1 MYITIDVYFLLVK
14 FTNCF
19 VQRSLE
25 FFPCVANGFQPQDL
39 VKSSYADV
47 LAWGVDKLTAL
58 SLCRW
63 GLFFFRVWIHVGWV
77 WGQRN
82 GEIHGELGGFD
93 GMLLVNIAMENH
105 PSSGWFAF
113 VYQLFTYQ
121 KWRFSGSPCFLYR
134 RVSIAKLLNEPS
146 QSRDLTLTP
155 KAWLG
160 EASAAQCG
168 RAAEREG
175 QSPRAEVEDLDNIWT
190 KWPVI

>member
-63 GLFFFRVWIHVGWV
+63 GLFFSGVDSCWMSLGPKKRGNSWGVRWV
-77 WGQRN
+77 
-82 GEIHGELGGFD
+82 
-93 GMLLVNIAMENH
+93 
-105 PSSGWFAF
+105 
-113 VYQLFTYQ
+113 
-121 KWRFSGSPCFLYR
+121 
-134 RVSIAKLLNEPS
+134 
-146 QSRDLTLTP
+146 
-155 KAWLG
+155 
-160 EASAAQCG
+160 
-168 RAAEREG
+168 
-175 QSPRAEVEDLDNIWT
+175 
-190 KWPVI
+190 

>member
-63 GLFFFRVWIHVGWV
+63 GLFFFGC
-77 WGQRN
+77 
-82 GEIHGELGGFD
+82 GF
-93 GMLLVNIAMENH
+93 MLDEFGAKETGIFM
-105 PSSGWFAF
+105 
-113 VYQLFTYQ
+113 
-121 KWRFSGSPCFLYR
+121 GS
-134 RVSIAKLLNEPS
+134 
-146 QSRDLTLTP
+146 
-155 KAWLG
+155 
-160 EASAAQCG
+160 
-168 RAAEREG
+168 
-175 QSPRAEVEDLDNIWT
+175 
-190 KWPVI
+190 

>member
-63 GLFFFRVWIHVGWV
+63 GLFFFFGC
-77 WGQRN
+77 
-82 GEIHGELGGFD
+82 GF
-93 GMLLVNIAMENH
+93 MLDEFGAKETGKFM
-105 PSSGWFAF
+105 
-113 VYQLFTYQ
+113 
-121 KWRFSGSPCFLYR
+121 GS
-134 RVSIAKLLNEPS
+134 
-146 QSRDLTLTP
+146 
-155 KAWLG
+155 
-160 EASAAQCG
+160 
-168 RAAEREG
+168 
-175 QSPRAEVEDLDNIWT
+175 
-190 KWPVI
+190 

>member
-1 MYITIDVYFLLVK
+1 MSIFCWLNLPTASFKDHWNSSPASPTVFSPRTWWRVPMPMCWPGVL
-14 FTNCF
+14 TSSPPC
-19 VQRSLE
+19 RS
-25 FFPCVANGFQPQDL
+25 
-39 VKSSYADV
+39 AD
-47 LAWGVDKLTAL
+47 GD
-58 SLCRW
+58 
-63 GLFFFRVWIHVGWV
+63 FFFRVWIHVGWV

-175 QSPRAEVEDLDNIWT
+175 QSPRAEVEDLDNMWT